1 MCQCKIDFK
10 PDFSDDE
17 LIMSKLNEWQN
28 ILTGIDSNFGIPLE
42 NSNIEYI
49 EAEAHKLIK
58 KVENRIQSLKE
69 VLFLNVNCSFQPK
82 ELNLDSEIFGKL
94 VIVGLFSILYS

>member
-10 PDFSDDE
+10 PDFSDE
-17 LIMSKLNEWQN
+17 EIIVSKLNEWQN
-28 ILTGIDSNFGIPLE
+28 ILTGIDSNFGIP
-42 NSNIEYI
+42 SDDRNIDYI
-49 EAEAHKLIK
+49 ETEAHNLIK

-82 ELNLDSEIFGKL
+82 DLNLDSDIFGKL
-94 VIVGLFSILYS
+94 VIVG